1 MRQAQEL
8 GSSGDSAEATSGL
21 CLKFVNSEWYDGW
34 GRLEERLNS
43 PAWRRDFLSTEFP
56 GLRLD
61 APTPA
66 VMKLL
71 SRLRSVLREMIER
84 VAGGSEP
91 TATQLQILNSFL
103 ARCTWKY
110 SVTVPGE
117 TFHLTR
123 VPQQQSW
130 NWVMSAVA
138 ASACELFS
146 RDTRRIKICPNQGCR
161 WVFYD
166 TTKGRTRRWCTASLC
181 GNLYKVRRYRA
192 RRKLQRRRS

>member
-1 MRQAQEL
+1 MRQAQEIE
-8 GSSGDSAEATSGL
+8 SCGDSAQATSGL

-34 GRLEERLNS
+34 GRLEDRLNS
-43 PAWRRDFLSTEFP
+43 ATWRGHFLSTEFS

-61 APTPA
+61 APAPR

-71 SRLRSVLREMIER
+71 CRLRSVLREIIEKT
-84 VAGGSEP
+84 AGGGQP

-103 ARCTWKY
+103 SRCTWTY
-110 SVTVPGE
+110 SVTVSGE
-117 TFHLTR
+117 ALHLTR

-138 ASACELFS
+138 SSACDLFS

-166 TTKGRTRRWCTASLC
+166 TTKGRTRRWCTAALC

-192 RRKLQRRRS
+192 RRKLQQRRS